1 MKNIRIGN
9 DIIIGWALYDVL
21 GNPYQL
27 KKEFKLS
34 LKCGNYSL
42 DITDYTVED
51 NKVTFMFYGKDQTV
65 TGVYTLTLIENDDEV
80 GMHTV
85 DCCKVF
91 RMVNTSCESNDYN
104 AINPEVESLDLHSK
118 IDYFPPVTIDKE
130 LSGTSENPVQNK
142 VITSK
147 ITIIDENIT
156 SINDNINNIN
166 NNVTQ
171 LDTELN
177 NRIVDAI
184 AQESKATD
192 EKIAKEKDALVNGDT
207 IVGQAR
213 EIHSRNGKTVTD
225 SFLARTTAGSGTI
238 GDGVASLK
246 SVGGNI
252 VKNLVGSIKGVVYDV
267 IIQNDVNL
275 VTTILPNNSG
285 RLQIERGGVENKCT
299 IKDHIYYNSCMIQSV
314 EPDKVVFGAANIGFA
329 YIMAQSTVSLT
340 TSWQRVSFIRKS
352 TASTVIFH
360 CTLGIK
366 GTATYPLYAKNFL
379 CIDLTEMF
387 GAGNEPSK
395 EECDRLFGTMDALPQ
410 GLSFAK
416 PTEFKST
423 GFNQFNPDNVLE
435 GKAIVNNAIVSGDKK
450 IAVIPCL
457 PCKVGVGE
465 NNGYCIHGDFDDD
478 IKVYLTPL
486 NPMDVDG
493 ELYMHELT
501 KDATTDTYVPLIK
514 GYMLVEVPTTAN
526 LCVHFLWSEDT
537 CDRDSYEPYF
547 ESKVE
552 LPVIPQMSEWGLAGI
567 QSSGTI
573 ACDEIDLEK
582 SVYRKKIKDVELS
595 QHSWWGHKTGTCIY
609 FCDMG
614 KNTNGI
620 NNALLCERYSIV
632 KFAGN
637 LLDSIPNK
645 CMMFGGGRY
654 IYIRDDNYTTNT
666 DFKNSLTGL
675 YAYYAIATPEEY
687 PLPKVDNNYISS
699 DYGVEQFM
707 GSAIPCNANN
717 LYYMRSLAG
726 ETRNFLDRLYH
737 NTNKTDANE
746 VADYITNGI
755 EDNKQLALRA
765 LFVAAGAEYNDS
777 GTDITKTAP
786 WGETV
791 THKAGH
797 YYLNGIG
804 DITEKQ
810 MAVIYSKGNTLNLEY
825 NLNDYKGRTNLPLL
839 SIGTST
845 YLKGYYYASN
855 CSAEVINLNRGDYSF
870 VIFEKTYDSERVFS
884 NCSKLKA
891 ICGRLMFTN
900 IPNVNIFYNSKLLQF
915 VNIYKLKYD
924 LSFATNSIIS
934 KESILYM
941 IQNAIPTNTITIT
954 LHADAYARLS
964 NDADIVAAL
973 AAQPLVTLVSA

>member
-9 DIIIGWALYDVL
+9 DIIIGWTLYDVL

-27 KKEFKLS
+27 KEEFKLS

-156 SINDNINNIN
+156 SINDDINNIN

-177 NRIVDAI
+177 KTVV
-184 AQESKATD
+184 ELKATD
-192 EKIAKEKDALVNGDT
+192 EKITKEKAALVNGDT

-238 GDGVASLK
+238 GDGVATLK

-252 VKNLVGSIKGVVYDV
+252 VKNLVDKDWVFV
-267 IIQNDVNL
+267 VNL
-275 VTTILPNNSG
+275 GKWQTMGNTTHKVNGAFINVKFNTTWIG
-285 RLQIERGGVENKCT
+285 
-299 IKDHIYYNSCMIQSV
+299 IQS
-314 EPDKVVFGAANIGFA
+314 KQNLISSHK
-329 YIMAQSTVSLT
+329 YYMAVRALGNLDNLVLMCGGISKQFKLVGVWRFVSGIFSDLSGELT
-340 TSWQRVSFIRKS
+340 TCSIR
-352 TASTVIFH
+352 ASVVGEATFYNPIF
-360 CTLGIK
+360 
-366 GTATYPLYAKNFL
+366 
-379 CIDLTEMF
+379 IDLTEMF
-387 GAGNEPSK
+387 GVGNEPDK
-395 EECDRLFGTMDALPQ
+395 ATCDKLFGTMDALPQ
-410 GLSFAK
+410 GLNFAK

-423 GFNQFNPDNVLE
+423 GFNQFNTDNVLE
-435 GKAIVNNAIVSGDKK
+435 DKAIVDNGIVNGDKK

-465 NNGYCIHGDFDDD
+465 NNGYCIHGDFGDD

-486 NPMDVDG
+486 NPMEVDG

-501 KDATTDTYVPLIK
+501 KDATTDTYVPLIN
-514 GYMLVEVPTTAN
+514 GYMLVEVPTTVN
-526 LCVHFLWSEDT
+526 LCAHFLWSEDA

-547 ESKVE
+547 ESKIE
-552 LPVIPQMSEWGLAGI
+552 LPTIPQMSEYGLAGI
-567 QSSGTI
+567 QSSGNL
-573 ACDEIDLEK
+573 ACDEIDFERG
-582 SVYRKKIKDVELS
+582 VYRKKIKDVELS
-595 QHSWWGHKTGTCIY
+595 QHGWWAESASNQNVY
-609 FCDMG
+609 FADLG
-614 KNTNGI
+614 SKTNGVQ
-620 NNALLCERYSIV
+620 NALSCERYTLI
-632 KFAGN
+632 KFNALAFGAMP
-637 LLDSIPNK
+637 DK
-645 CMMFGGGRY
+645 CMMFSGRY
-654 IYIRDDNYTTNT
+654 LYIRDNDFATNT
-666 DFKNSLTGL
+666 AFRNSLTGL
-675 YAYYAIATPEEY
+675 YVYYAMATPEEY

-699 DYGVEQFM
+699 DYGVEQFD
-707 GSAIPCNANN
+707 SVVPCNANN

-737 NTNKTDANE
+737 NTNKSDANE
-746 VADYITNGI
+746 VADYITN
-755 EDNKQLALRA
+755 EPNLVLRA
-765 LFVAAGAEYNDS
+765 LFVADGAEYND
-777 GTDITKTAP
+777 TNEDITKTTP
-786 WGETV
+786 WGDSYI
-791 THKAGH
+791 HKTKC
-797 YYLNGIG
+797 YSFNGVG
-804 DITEKQ
+804 DITEAEMISIYNAGKLIKQ
-810 MAVIYSKGNTLNLEY
+810 NYYNYRQLNIKTTLNVPFNGGEA
-825 NLNDYKGRTNLPLL
+825 NGIDL
-839 SIGTST
+839 SGV
-845 YLKGYYYASN
+845 YASSKVQILCLTKYGLYGHYFYPSN
-855 CSAEVINLNRGDYSF
+855 LDSA
-870 VIFEKTYDSERVFS
+870 FS
-884 NCSKLKA
+884 GCTELKK
-891 ICGRLMFTN
+891 IVPILKLMFIISPSYYRNT
-900 IPNVNIFYNSKLLQF
+900 FYNCKFLEDVKLDG
-915 VNIYKLKYD
+915 LKHSI
-924 LSFATNSIIS
+924 SFAQSSIIS
-934 KESILYM
+934 KESILF
-941 IQNAIPTNTITIT
+941 AINKAVPTTAITIT
-954 LHADAYARLS
+954 LHPDAYARLA

-973 AAQPLVTLVSA
+973 TAQPLVTLVSA